1 MNLWKLFPEQL
12 IQVPGILKLPYI
24 ALGLYGAVLLALFIK
39 KDLHRDIAIL
49 LGLSLIA
56 STIMFYNL
64 RPGFGT
70 VLPPLSLLL
79 VMIYPLAMVFISLY
93 NRQRQLVKWWLFFWV
108 AGVAHSLS
116 WAVWLMALEGS

>member
-39 KDLHRDIAIL
+39 KDLHRGIAIL

-108 AGVAHSLS
+108 AGVTHSLS

>member
-1 MNLWKLFPEQL
+1 MNLWTLFPEQL
-12 IQVPGILKLPYI
+12 IKIPGILKLPYVAI
-24 ALGLYGAVLLALFIK
+24 GLYAAVLLILFMK
-39 KDLHRDIAIL
+39 KDLHRGIAVF

-70 VLPPLSLLL
+70 VLPPLALLL
-79 VMIYPLAMVFISLY
+79 VMIYPLGMMLISIQKQ
-93 NRQRQLVKWWLFFWV
+93 QREPVKWWLFIGT

-116 WAVWLMALEGS
+116 WAVWLMALAGS

>member
-108 AGVAHSLS
+108 AGVTHSLS